1 MLSEL
6 NTTAQRMLA
15 GSAFDVVWVERDD
28 RRRGIVV
35 APLSVAA
42 TLRTHLYDDRT
53 VVATSAT
60 LALGGSFDTVA
71 RSLGLPPQCQRRSR
85 SRLLD
90 EDGEEV
96 ELPWRSLD
104 VGSPFDY
111 RRQGILYVAAH
122 LPRPA
127 ASGLPEPAAAGAGA
141 AGDARSV
148 AVPSACSPPAGPPNG
163 PARCC
168 ANAPTWRS
176 WSRARRRCRCW

>member
-6 NTTAQRMLA
+6 NQTAQRLLA
-15 GSAFDVVWVERDD
+15 ESAFDVAWVERDD

-42 TLRTHLYDDRT
+42 PCATHLYDERT

-71 RSLGLPPQCQRRSR
+71 RSLGLPPHASRTQPSR
-85 SRLLD
+85 SLD

-127 ASGLPEPAAAGAGA
+127 ASGLPDAGGRGAGP

-148 AVPSACSPPAGPPNG
+148 AVPSGSSPPAAPPNG

-168 ANAPTWRS
+168 GHGPTWRS